1 MNHLKL
7 GVLGE
12 SIKLISSASPT
23 GILAIFLPVLIFE
36 SSFRTEWHIFKK
48 LAGQSLI
55 LGILSSLV
63 SAAFIMLLVK
73 LSLDPENVELP
84 SLRSF
89 TAGMRPL
96 SWAAS
101 LHAPTFFHSLIV

>member
-1 MNHLKL
+1 MYHHKF

-63 SAAFIMLLVK
+63 SATLIMLLVK
-73 LSLDPENVELP
+73 LYLDSENV
-84 SLRSF
+84 
-89 TAGMRPL
+89 T
-96 SWAAS
+96 
-101 LHAPTFFHSLIV
+101 I